1 MLPNTNIFKPLDA
14 QQSDRISLQA
24 LTPDQILPYVQAV
37 SQCTSFRMGPFLVHY
52 YSGHA
57 IVVGYPLDED
67 FSPEN
72 MQESWCQE
80 KLQNSLSEQLS
91 ILMQAPSIERLS
103 VLAPVLARLS
113 PENATV
119 THDNYYFLSLPLQ
132 DAVLQNVHSMCRRA
146 EPHIIIEQSHGEG
159 AWSGAH
165 QELMLHYIRRQD
177 ISKEMSSIFQS
188 LGLYCRHAPQVRL
201 FSAYDRQSGELLA
214 CTVGDFTSLRT
225 AFYMFAFR
233 KPSAHPGTAEALL
246 MALLEE
252 AQQRGYTSCNLGLG
266 INKGIQFFKE
276 KWGAV
281 PTLPFIQCSWLQA
294 EQKSKKQSTHW
305 LARLFS

>member
-1 MLPNTNIFKPLDA
+1 MLVNTHIFKPLDA
-14 QQSDRISLQA
+14 QQSEYVNLQA
-24 LTPDQILPYVQAV
+24 VTPDQVLPYVHAV
-37 SQCTSFRMGPFLVHY
+37 SQSTSFSMGSFLVHY
-52 YSGHA
+52 HSGHA

-67 FSPEN
+67 CSPESI
-72 MQESWCQE
+72 QESWYQD
-80 KLQNSLSEQLS
+80 KLQNSLEEHLRK
-91 ILMQAPSIERLS
+91 LMQEPSIERLT
-103 VLAPVLARLS
+103 VLAPVRPHIV

-119 THDNYYFLSLPLQ
+119 ANDNYYFLSLPLQ
-132 DAVLQNVHSMCRRA
+132 QSALQNVHSMCRRA
-146 EPHIIIEQSHGEG
+146 ASYISMEQSHGEG

-201 FSAYDRQSGELLA
+201 FSAYDKQSGELLA
-214 CTVGDFTSLRT
+214 CTVGDFTSLHT

-233 KPSAHPGTAEALL
+233 KSSAHPGTAEALL

-281 PTLPFIQCSWLQA
+281 PALPFIQCSWLQA
-294 EQKSKKQSTHW
+294 EQKSKKQATHW